1 MALLVPGR
9 VTSRVHHQRERKAV
23 VCSAV
28 VCSALVCSAL
38 VCSAVCDLGDPQ
50 PKHKAVRA

>member
-23 VCSAV
+23 VCSA
-28 VCSALVCSAL
+28 LVCSAV

-50 PKHKAVRA
+50 LKHKAVRA